1 MGETVVEH
9 SKGTH
14 KAALLINAAGL
25 YSDRIAQLAG
35 VNPNVR
41 IIPFRGE
48 YFELTPDASPKVRGL
63 IYPVPNPR
71 LPFLGVHFTKTI
83 GGGV

>member
-48 YFELTPDASPKVRGL
+48 
-63 IYPVPNPR
+63 
-71 LPFLGVHFTKTI
+71 
-83 GGGV
+83 